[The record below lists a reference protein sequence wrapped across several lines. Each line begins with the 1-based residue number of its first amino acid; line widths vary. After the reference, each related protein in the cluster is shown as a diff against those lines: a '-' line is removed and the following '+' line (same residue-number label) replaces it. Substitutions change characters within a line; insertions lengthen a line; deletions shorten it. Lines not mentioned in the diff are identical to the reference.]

1 MHPTVKV
8 IQIKLANIAYLIHH
22 DRIHLDEKEF
32 TIPPGTKVNELIQM
46 ILSTYPELR
55 ANMDEIIISI
65 NKEFLK
71 DQNSILQNSD
81 IIAIFP
87 PVSGG

>member
-1 MHPTVKV
+1 M
-8 IQIKLANIAYLIHH
+8 
-22 DRIHLDEKEF
+22 DEKEF
-32 TIPPGTKVNELIQM
+32 TIHSGTKVHELIQ
-46 ILSTYPELR
+46 IVLSIFPELR
-55 ANMDEIIISI
+55 LKRDEIIISI

-71 DQNSILQNSD
+71 DTNPTLRNED